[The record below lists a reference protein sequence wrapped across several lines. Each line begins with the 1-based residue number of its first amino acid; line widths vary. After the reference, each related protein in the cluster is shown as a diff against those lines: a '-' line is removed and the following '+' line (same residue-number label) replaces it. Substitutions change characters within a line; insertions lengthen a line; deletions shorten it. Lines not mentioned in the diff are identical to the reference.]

1 MKRPILIITYALII
15 FSMVLGCAKADPV
28 PGKKPEVPGQA
39 APEKPSVG
47 PAAAEPSLDPLAGS
61 WSGTVQ
67 SSDKTLTISF
77 NINQGCRLNAKCG
90 DFFIPEFDLGGPYW
104 DSPRPESYDL
114 FSPHRFVQNWD
125 TPMLIIGGQL
135 DFRVPVTESM
145 QAFTALR
152 AQGIDGRFLY
162 FPEEGHWI
170 LSPQNG
176 LLWHREF
183 FGWLDRYLKPPSS

>member
-1 MKRPILIITYALII
+1 MEDLLSAIDEVSAESFVDRDR
-15 FSMVLGCAKADPV
+15 LGA
-28 PGKKPEVPGQA
+28 
-39 APEKPSVG
+39 VG
-47 PAAAEPSLDPLAGS
+47 ASFGGYTVFWLAGNHERRFKAFVS
-61 WSGTVQ
+61 HAGV
-67 SSDKTLTISF
+67 F
-77 NINQGCRLNAKCG
+77 NLESMFGATEEL
-90 DFFIPEFDLGGPYW
+90 FFPEFDLGGTYW

-152 AQGIDGRFLY
+152 AQGIEGRFLY
-162 FPEEGHWI
+162 YPEEGHWI

-176 LLWHREF
+176 LVWHREF